1 MSSVLAPC
9 GLVIVAAVLAM
20 IASPSVR
27 NLLETRPGATVAI
40 VSQ

>member
-1 MSSVLAPC
+1 
-9 GLVIVAAVLAM
+9 VIVAAVLAM
-20 IASPSVR
+20 IANPSVR